1 MFKQEKGKQ
10 FLRACFLYLIF
21 NCLAIHISP
30 SLFAYED
37 EICYNIP
44 YTEEMPSID
53 GKFSEEEW
61 AGASIV
67 HLTNE
72 TEPSQNV
79 PALANTEVYIME
91 DGCNFYLAFLAYD
104 PDPQKIRAFYSD
116 RDTGFDDDRVG
127 VILDTFNDERRAFQ
141 FFSNPFGIQ
150 MDGVTND
157 MGSMGGGLPGFGDF
171 SWNAIWDSAGK
182 ITENGF
188 TVEMKIPLD
197 QIRFHA
203 GLEKQIWGIDLVRY
217 YPRDKRHKFSNN
229 VKDYNRSCY
238 LCQLKKAEG
247 FKNLEQGLNLRIVP
261 AVTGTYTKDRP
272 AAGDGK
278 WRDDKELDGGIDI
291 RWGINQNSFLN
302 ATINPDFSQV
312 EADVAQLNVN
322 NTYLLYFP
330 ERREFFLEGADY
342 FNTPTNLVNSRN
354 ISSPDF
360 GIKLTGK
367 HDVHSYGLFFTNDET
382 TNLIIPG
389 NQGSY
394 LVTLN
399 NKKSLNTAFRY
410 RTDLNRDINVG
421 VILTN
426 RQADNYNN
434 LVTGLDGL
442 PIYQAGDYQ
451 NTVAG
456 IDGSIRLGSSDTIT
470 MQMMYSTSEYP
481 TNFYNQK
488 ESLHDYAYRINY
500 SHDDM
505 SWYWRTG
512 YDEYGDDFRA
522 DMGFINRVD
531 YNRMTVNGGYK
542 WLFGPGSRINRIS
555 LGGGFEKTRD
565 EKGEKLGDNFDIT
578 LNVEGPMQSFMFLTY
593 KQGEELYNGLFFDKN
608 SVSLF
613 GRIRPNAGVDISMDI
628 SYGDDIDYNNIR
640 QGKQFSF
647 SPWVDLKMGKH
658 FLASLKHTYQK
669 MEVYGQKLY
678 STNLSDLRFTYQFT
692 IRSFLRVTLQ
702 YNDTRYNS
710 ALYTFDINSRY
721 KDMTTQFLY
730 SYKITPQT
738 RFFIGYSDNGYQD
751 DQRDNIYK
759 INRTLFTKIS
769 YEL

>member
-1 MFKQEKGKQ
+1 
-10 FLRACFLYLIF
+10 
-21 NCLAIHISP
+21 
-30 SLFAYED
+30 
-37 EICYNIP
+37 
-44 YTEEMPSID
+44 MPSID

-127 VILDTFNDERRAFQ
+127 VILDTFNDDRRAFQ

-399 NKKSLNTAFRY
+399 NK
-410 RTDLNRDINVG
+410 
-421 VILTN
+421 
-426 RQADNYNN
+426 
-434 LVTGLDGL
+434 
-442 PIYQAGDYQ
+442 
-451 NTVAG
+451 
-456 IDGSIRLGSSDTIT
+456 
-470 MQMMYSTSEYP
+470 
-481 TNFYNQK
+481 
-488 ESLHDYAYRINY
+488 
-500 SHDDM
+500 
-505 SWYWRTG
+505 
-512 YDEYGDDFRA
+512 RA
-522 DMGFINRVD
+522 
-531 YNRMTVNGGYK
+531 
-542 WLFGPGSRINRIS
+542 
-555 LGGGFEKTRD
+555 
-565 EKGEKLGDNFDIT
+565 
-578 LNVEGPMQSFMFLTY
+578 
-593 KQGEELYNGLFFDKN
+593 
-608 SVSLF
+608 
-613 GRIRPNAGVDISMDI
+613 
-628 SYGDDIDYNNIR
+628 
-640 QGKQFSF
+640 
-647 SPWVDLKMGKH
+647 
-658 FLASLKHTYQK
+658 
-669 MEVYGQKLY
+669 
-678 STNLSDLRFTYQFT
+678 
-692 IRSFLRVTLQ
+692 
-702 YNDTRYNS
+702 
-710 ALYTFDINSRY
+710 
-721 KDMTTQFLY
+721 
-730 SYKITPQT
+730 
-738 RFFIGYSDNGYQD
+738 
-751 DQRDNIYK
+751 
-759 INRTLFTKIS
+759 
-769 YEL
+769 